1 MPALRSLM
9 AGLID
14 YAGLFPPAGLD
25 MKRAVESYAA
35 YRAGADAWML
45 GRFVLPI
52 SRLGEF
58 EEQFA
63 QAFAGG
69 DPWPLSLLIP
79 SQIAEGMDRAAAF
92 NREHQGRAVIDA
104 VELKLAREDEIAEA
118 ARHIPFTTS
127 AYVEIPVAD
136 DPSKLIEQIRQ
147 AGLRAKIRTGG
158 ITEDLFPPAADIAR
172 FIEQCADS
180 HVAFKATAGLHHPV
194 RCLRP
199 LTYEPGSRTGW
210 MFGFLNVFVAA
221 CFAHHGARGDD
232 LVDLLEEKVPESLR
246 FEDGAVRWRSHRL
259 DARQIERAREDFAIA
274 FGSCSFEEPAAE
286 LRELN
291 FLR

>member
-25 MKRAVESYAA
+25 MKRAVENYAA
-35 YRAGADAWML
+35 YRAGADSWML
-45 GRFVLPI
+45 GRFVLPV
-52 SRLGEF
+52 SRVGEF
-58 EEQFA
+58 EEHFA
-63 QAFAGG
+63 RVSPGG
-69 DPWPLSLLIP
+69 EPWRVSLLIP
-79 SQIAEGMDRAAAF
+79 SAIAEGMDRAAAF
-92 NREHQGRAVIDA
+92 NREQEGGAVIDA
-104 VELKLAREDEIAEA
+104 VELKLAREDEIADA

-127 AYVEIPVAD
+127 AFVEIPVAE

-147 AGLRAKIRTGG
+147 ASLKAKIRTGG
-158 ITEDLFPPAADIAR
+158 VTEDLFPPAEHIAR

-199 LTYEPGSRTGW
+199 LTYEAGSRTGW

-221 CFAHHGARGDD
+221 CFAHHGARGSD
-232 LVDLLEEKVPESLR
+232 LVDLLEEKVPESFR

-259 DARQIERAREDFAIA
+259 DARQMARAREDFAIA
-274 FGSCSFEEPAAE
+274 FGSCSFEEPTAE
-286 LRELN
+286 LRQLN
-291 FLR
+291 FLK